1 MDNIQILRE
10 RKGVKMK
17 QNISDD
23 ILYEIL
29 GTELTDSGIIDSKIE
44 QAYAV
49 IRKQNKK
56 TAGKRARAHK
66 KTKIFIGLGSVAAV
80 ILLSFTFCVMNPVMA
95 SELPIVGS
103 LFAKVA
109 DVFRFG
115 EIPEKETETLYQEEA
130 EILQEEDAKVLGKE
144 EAGSVET
151 ESSQPYQVTQG
162 NITVTLEEEYVSNQ
176 AIFIGIRIENTQEFP
191 EMAAFVESGTQWLDV
206 RTKEDYPFRPEQIM
220 TRRRIEGKF
229 EDAHTFIGVL
239 RLDYSEISVDD
250 SRYNKAIDEAEEKG
264 EEYPEINNLTR
275 DEWFDYYEIPD
286 SYEMTLEITQIIG
299 TLKNPTRPE
308 GMKSEEE
315 IRAMSDEEFS
325 EYMLSLPKEWV
336 GYPNVYQHWIQDGSF
351 RFTIPITQTDSV
363 AKVIYV
369 NEVNEAGLGVESIEI
384 STMELRVNTIEKTLE
399 PLWPVVFDANGEE
412 IEYSGANN
420 VFVKEGHDISTI
432 SVYICGFEE
441 HSEAKSEKVIT
452 GDMENFRKQIE
463 ACALFGTK
471 IDTTK

>member
-1 MDNIQILRE
+1 
-10 RKGVKMK
+10 MK
-17 QNISDD
+17 QNISDE
-23 ILYEIL
+23 ILYEVL
-29 GTELTDSGIIDSKIE
+29 GTKLTDNDIIDSKIE
-44 QAYAV
+44 QAYAI

-56 TAGKRARAHK
+56 AAGKRARAHK
-66 KTKIFIGLGSVAAV
+66 KTKFFIGFGSVAAV

-130 EILQEEDAKVLGKE
+130 EILQEEDAKVSSQE
-144 EAGSVET
+144 EADGVETENMET
-151 ESSQPYQVTQG
+151 ESSRPYQVTQG

-176 AIFIGIRIENTQEFP
+176 AIFIGVRIENTQEFP

-286 SYEMTLEITQIIG
+286 SYEITLEITQIIG

-315 IRAMSDEEFS
+315 IRAMSEEEFS

-336 GYPNVYQHWIQDGSF
+336 RYPNVYQHWIQDGSF

-441 HSEAKSEKVIT
+441 YGDAESEKVIT
-452 GDMENFRKQIE
+452 GDTENFRKQIE
-463 ACALFGTK
+463 ACALFGTQ

>member
-1 MDNIQILRE
+1 
-10 RKGVKMK
+10 MK
-17 QNISDD
+17 QNIADD

-29 GTELTDSGIIDSKIE
+29 GTELTDSDIIDSKIE
-44 QAYAV
+44 QAYAI
-49 IRKQNKK
+49 IRKQDKE

-66 KTKIFIGLGSVAAV
+66 KTKFFIGLGSVAAV

-115 EIPEKETETLYQEEA
+115 EIPEEKAETLYKEEA
-130 EILQEEDAKVLGKE
+130 EILQEEKMKVSNQE
-144 EAGSVET
+144 EADSVKT
-151 ESSQPYQVTQG
+151 ESIEAESNQPYQVTQG
-162 NITVTLEEEYVSNQ
+162 DITVTLEEEYVSNQ

-229 EDAHTFIGVL
+229 EDAHTFIGIM
-239 RLDYSEISVDD
+239 RIDYSEISVDD
-250 SRYNKAIDEAEEKG
+250 SRYHKAIEEADEKG

-275 DEWFDYYEIPD
+275 NEWFDYYEIPD
-286 SYEMTLEITQIIG
+286 SFDMTLEITQIIG
-299 TLKNPTRPE
+299 TLKNTTRPE

-315 IRAMSDEEFS
+315 LASMSDEEFAAYRS
-325 EYMLSLPKEWV
+325 SLPKEWV

-363 AKVIYV
+363 AKVISV
-369 NEVNEAGLGVESIEI
+369 NEVNEAGFGIESIEI
-384 STMELRVNTIEKTLE
+384 STMELTLNTIEKTTE
-399 PLWPVVFDANGEE
+399 AMWTVVFDADGEE
-412 IEYSGANN
+412 IKFGGDNDVYVTA
-420 VFVKEGHDISTI
+420 GHDISTI
-432 SVYICGFEE
+432 SVYICRFDDWE
-441 HSEAKSEKVIT
+441 EAKTERENT
-452 GDMENFRKQIE
+452 GDVENFRKRIE

-471 IDTTK
+471 IDTIK

>member
-1 MDNIQILRE
+1 
-10 RKGVKMK
+10 MK
-17 QNISDD
+17 QNISDE

-29 GTELTDSGIIDSKIE
+29 GTELTDSDIIDSKIE

-56 TAGKRARAHK
+56 AAGKRVRAHK
-66 KTKIFIGLGSVAAV
+66 KTKFFIGLGSVAAV
-80 ILLSFTFCVMNPVMA
+80 ILLSFTFCIMNPVMA

-115 EIPEKETETLYQEEA
+115 EIPEKETETLYKEEA
-130 EILQEEDAKVLGKE
+130 EILQEEDAKVSGKE
-144 EAGSVET
+144 EANSVET
-151 ESSQPYQVTQG
+151 ENMETGSNQSYQVTQG
-162 NITVTLEEEYVSNQ
+162 NITVTLEEEYISNQ

-191 EMAAFVESGTQWLDV
+191 EMAAFVEGGTQWLDV
-206 RTKEDYPFRPEQIM
+206 RTKEDYPFRPEQIR

-229 EDAHTFIGVL
+229 EDIHTFIGIM
-239 RLDYSEISVDD
+239 RIDYSDISVDD
-250 SRYNKAIDEAEEKG
+250 SRYNKAIEEAEEKG

-286 SYEMTLEITQIIG
+286 SFDMTLEITQIIG

-315 IRAMSDEEFS
+315 LVTMSDEEFS

-363 AKVIYV
+363 AKIISV

-384 STMELRVNTIEKTLE
+384 STVELTLNTIEKTTE
-399 PLWPVVFDANGEE
+399 AMWTVVFDADGKE
-412 IEYSGANN
+412 IEFGGDNN
-420 VFVKEGHDISTI
+420 VYVTAGHDISTI
-432 SVYICGFEE
+432 SVYICRFDDWE
-441 HSEAKSEKVIT
+441 EAKTERENT
-452 GDMENFRKQIE
+452 GDTENFRKQIE
-463 ACALFGTK
+463 ACALFGTQ